1 MWFDRG
7 RASTPDEG
15 GERLQL
21 VDDEAARRLIGQFAE
36 APGLALAQELL
47 WSFANRDRRREP
59 C

>member
-15 GERLQL
+15 GERLEL
-21 VDDEAARRLIGQFAE
+21 VGDEAARRLIGQFAE
-36 APGLALAQELL
+36 APSLALAQESL

>member
-1 MWFDRG
+1 MWAAPG

-15 GERLQL
+15 GERLEL
-21 VDDEAARRLIGQFAE
+21 VDEEAARRLIGQFAE
-36 APGLALAQELL
+36 APSLALAQELL